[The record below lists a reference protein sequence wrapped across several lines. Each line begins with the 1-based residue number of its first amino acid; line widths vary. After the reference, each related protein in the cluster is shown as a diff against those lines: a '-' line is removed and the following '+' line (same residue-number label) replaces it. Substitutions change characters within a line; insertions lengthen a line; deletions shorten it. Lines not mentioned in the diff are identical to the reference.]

1 MRAYFCLH
9 VQHTCSYSREVHTR
23 TQQVVIGWMGALQP
37 FVVSLT
43 FVGGLLFSEFFS
55 HLQSAVELLIFNV
68 QRHSQG
74 AQQA

>member
-1 MRAYFCLH
+1 MVEAPLEQAGCH
-9 VQHTCSYSREVHTR
+9 HGMTV
-23 TQQVVIGWMGALQP
+23 
-37 FVVSLT
+37 
-43 FVGGLLFSEFFS
+43 VGGLLFSEFFS